1 MERTTKRN
9 DILKK
14 KLLNRLNRLEGQI
27 RGLKTMVEEDIYC
40 DDILTQIA
48 ATKGALNGISRLVL
62 ENHLKNCIVRDI
74 KNEKE
79 NTIDELLS
87 TIERMTKL

>member
-1 MERTTKRN
+1 MERTTKRDEN
-9 DILKK
+9 LKK
-14 KLLNRLNRLEGQI
+14 KLLNRLNRLEGQV
-27 RGLKTMVEEDIYC
+27 RGLKTMVKEDIYC

-74 KNEKE
+74 KNDKE